1 MSEAKDPLWLLDN
14 ARRDSARRSAE
25 RLVKGNADG
34 LRLVT
39 GLFDRLAE
47 AKLEI
52 RDLHN
57 AKALDHNE

>member
-1 MSEAKDPLWLLDN
+1 MADAKDPLWLLDN

-25 RLVKGNADG
+25 RLVRGNDEAS
-34 LRLVT
+34 RLVT

-47 AKLEI
+47 AQLEI
-52 RDLHN
+52 RDLHS